1 MASDAPAGATDRAAG
16 GAGEAVAATMAL
28 GSYILFFAMQLFASM
43 LVKLQF
49 FTVEKSDNVVVSLVQ
64 SADFFGPDN
73 KEGIEARNELDA
85 LAMEDMIDW
94 MHGGGQ
100 VGIFDATNSTR
111 KRRYMLMK
119 MAEGNCKIIF
129 LETICNDRNIIERN
143 VRLKIQQSPDY
154 VSSWMWRF
162 YENYA
167 AREMAM
173 YVEKVVESPANV
185 VEMLD
190 AMAGMFS
197 LVVVGQG
204 GRQPKELLVG
214 LDEWAEAGREL
225 GAMAE
230 ILVSNTSME
239 MGSMLIMQQHRVLV
253 QCIIC
258 HREHAA
264 CVYLDESIRTMQ
276 EH

>member
-1 MASDAPAGATDRAAG
+1 
-16 GAGEAVAATMAL
+16 
-28 GSYILFFAMQLFASM
+28 M
-43 LVKLQF
+43 LA
-49 FTVEKSDNVVVSLVQ
+49 N
-64 SADFFGPDN
+64 
-73 KEGIEARNELDA
+73 
-85 LAMEDMIDW
+85 W
-94 MHGGGQ
+94 MHFLQ
-100 VGIFDATNSTR
+100 
-111 KRRYMLMK
+111 
-119 MAEGNCKIIF
+119 IIF
-129 LETICNDRNIIERN
+129 LETIFNDRNIIERN

-173 YVEKVVESPANV
+173 YVEKVVET
-185 VEMLD
+185 LD

-197 LVVVGQG
+197 LVVMGRGGQ
-204 GRQPKELLVG
+204 QPKELLVG

-253 QCIIC
+253 QVP
-258 HREHAA
+258 R
-264 CVYLDESIRTMQ
+264 
-276 EH
+276 

>member
-1 MASDAPAGATDRAAG
+1 MASDGPAGAMGPRG
-16 GAGEAVAATMAL
+16 RWRWEAVAATMAL
-28 GSYILFFAMQLFASM
+28 GSYILFFAMELFASM

-73 KEGIEARNELDA
+73 KEGTEARNEVAA

-100 VGIFDATNSTR
+100 VGIFGATNNTR

-119 MAEGNCKIIF
+119 MAEGNYKIIF

-173 YVEKVVESPANV
+173 YVEKVVETL
-185 VEMLD
+185 E

-197 LVVVGQG
+197 LVAVGRG
-204 GRQPKELLVG
+204 GQQPKELLVG

-253 QCIIC
+253 QVP
-258 HREHAA
+258 R
-264 CVYLDESIRTMQ
+264 
-276 EH
+276 